1 MTIILASG
9 LFPTTERTLQYLREA
24 DFIACC
30 DGAANACVA
39 AGFTPDVIVGDGDS
53 ISPEVLAQYADRVV
67 RIAEQ
72 ETNDLSK
79 TFHHCLKLGRRDS
92 FVILGATG
100 KREDH
105 ALANLALLMDYAEEH
120 SDIVMVSDFGTFY
133 PCRDTR
139 RLRVEVGQEI
149 SIWNFG
155 ATYFSGEG
163 LMYPL
168 YDFTKLWQGTLNVA
182 TRSDIAVHAKGLFL
196 VYVAEF
202 DQ

>member
-1 MTIILASG
+1 MTVILASG
-9 LFPTTERTLQYLREA
+9 LFPTTERALRYLREA
-24 DFIACC
+24 DFLACC
-30 DGAANACVA
+30 DGAANDCVA
-39 AGFTPDVIVGDGDS
+39 AGFKPDVIVGDGDS
-53 ISPEVLAQYADRVV
+53 IAPNVMERYADRVV

-79 TFHHCLKLGRRDS
+79 TFHHCLQLGRRDS

-120 SDIVMVSDFGTFY
+120 ADVMMVSDFGTFY
-133 PCRDTR
+133 PCCDTK
-139 RLRVEVGQEI
+139 RLSVNPGQEV

-155 ATYFSGEG
+155 ASYFSAEG

-182 TRSDIAVHAKGLFL
+182 TRPDIAVHAKGNFL
-196 VYVAEF
+196 LYVAEP
-202 DQ
+202 D

>member
-1 MTIILASG
+1 MTVILASG
-9 LFPTTERTLQYLREA
+9 LFPTTKRALRYLREA
-24 DFIACC
+24 NFLACC
-30 DGAANACVA
+30 DGAANDCVA
-39 AGFTPDVIVGDGDS
+39 AGFEPDVIVGDGDS
-53 ISPEVLAQYADRVV
+53 IAPNVMERYADRVV

-79 TFHHCLKLGRRDS
+79 TFHHCLQLGRRDS

-120 SDIVMVSDFGTFY
+120 ADVMMVSDFGTFY
-133 PCRDTR
+133 PCCDTK
-139 RLRVEVGQEI
+139 RLSVNPGQEV

-155 ATYFSGEG
+155 ASYFSAEG

-182 TRSDIAVHAKGLFL
+182 TRPDIAVHAKGNFL
-196 VYVAEF
+196 LYVAEP
-202 DQ
+202 D

>member
-1 MTIILASG
+1 MTVILASG
-9 LFPTTERTLQYLREA
+9 LFPTTERALRYLREA
-24 DFIACC
+24 DFLACC
-30 DGAANACVA
+30 DGAANDCVA
-39 AGFTPDVIVGDGDS
+39 AGFEPDIIVGDGDS
-53 ISPEVLAQYADRVV
+53 IAPNVMERYADRVV

-79 TFHHCLKLGRRDS
+79 TFHHCLQLGRRDS

-120 SDIVMVSDFGTFY
+120 ADVMMVSDFGTFY
-133 PCRDTR
+133 PCCDTK
-139 RLRVEVGQEI
+139 RLSVNPGQEV

-155 ATYFSGEG
+155 ASYFSAEG

-182 TRSDIAVHAKGLFL
+182 TRPDIAVHAKGNFL
-196 VYVAEF
+196 LYVAEP
-202 DQ
+202 D

>member
-1 MTIILASG
+1 MTVILASG
-9 LFPTTERTLQYLREA
+9 LFPTTERALRYLREA
-24 DFIACC
+24 DFLACC
-30 DGAANACVA
+30 DGAANDCVA
-39 AGFTPDVIVGDGDS
+39 AGFEPDVIVGDGDS
-53 ISPEVLAQYADRVV
+53 IAPNVMERYADRVV

-79 TFHHCLKLGRRDS
+79 TFHHCLQLERRDS

-120 SDIVMVSDFGTFY
+120 ADVMMVSDFGTFY
-133 PCRDTR
+133 PCCDTK
-139 RLRVEVGQEI
+139 RLSVNPGQEV

-155 ATYFSGEG
+155 ASYFSAEG

-182 TRSDIAVHAKGLFL
+182 TRPDIAVHAKGNFL
-196 VYVAEF
+196 LYVAEP
-202 DQ
+202 D

>member
-1 MTIILASG
+1 MTVILASG
-9 LFPTTERTLQYLREA
+9 LFPTTERALRYLREA
-24 DFIACC
+24 DFLACC
-30 DGAANACVA
+30 DGAANDCVA
-39 AGFTPDVIVGDGDS
+39 AGFKPDVIVGDGDS
-53 ISPEVLAQYADRVV
+53 IAPNVMERYADRVV

-79 TFHHCLKLGRRDS
+79 TFHHCLQLGRRDS

-120 SDIVMVSDFGTFY
+120 ANVMLVSDFGTFY
-133 PCRDTR
+133 PCCDTK
-139 RLRVEVGQEI
+139 RLSVNPGQEV

-155 ATYFSGEG
+155 ASYFSAEG

-182 TRSDIAVHAKGLFL
+182 TRPDIAIHAKGTFL
-196 VYVAEF
+196 LYVAEP
-202 DQ
+202 D

>member
-1 MTIILASG
+1 MTVILASG
-9 LFPTTERTLQYLREA
+9 LFPTTERALRYLREA
-24 DFIACC
+24 DFLACC
-30 DGAANACVA
+30 DGAANDCVA
-39 AGFTPDVIVGDGDS
+39 AGFEPDVIVGDGDS
-53 ISPEVLAQYADRVV
+53 IAPNVMERYADRVV

-79 TFHHCLKLGRRDS
+79 TFHHCLQLGRRDS

-120 SDIVMVSDFGTFY
+120 ADVMMVSDFGTFY
-133 PCRDTR
+133 PCCDTK
-139 RLRVEVGQEI
+139 RLSVNPGQEV
-149 SIWNFG
+149 SIWSFG
-155 ATYFSGEG
+155 ASYFSGEG

-182 TRSDIAVHAKGLFL
+182 TRPDIAVHAKGTFL
-196 VYVAEF
+196 LYVAEP
-202 DQ
+202 D

>member
-1 MTIILASG
+1 MTVILASG
-9 LFPTTERTLQYLREA
+9 LFPTTERALRYLREA
-24 DFIACC
+24 DFLACC
-30 DGAANACVA
+30 DGAANDCVA
-39 AGFTPDVIVGDGDS
+39 AGFEPDVIVGDGDS
-53 ISPEVLAQYADRVV
+53 IAPNVMERYADRVV

-79 TFHHCLKLGRRDS
+79 TFHHCLQLGRRDS

-120 SDIVMVSDFGTFY
+120 ADVMMVSDFGIFY
-133 PCRDTR
+133 PCCDTK
-139 RLRVEVGQEI
+139 RLSVNPGQEV
-149 SIWNFG
+149 SVWNFG
-155 ATYFSGEG
+155 ASYFSAEG

-182 TRSDIAVHAKGLFL
+182 TRPDIAVHAKGTFL
-196 VYVAEF
+196 LYVAEP
-202 DQ
+202 D

>member
-1 MTIILASG
+1 MTVILASG
-9 LFPTTERTLQYLREA
+9 LFPTTERALRYLREA
-24 DFIACC
+24 DFLACC
-30 DGAANACVA
+30 DGAANDCVA
-39 AGFTPDVIVGDGDS
+39 AGFEPDVIVGDGDS
-53 ISPEVLAQYADRVV
+53 IAPNVMKRYADRVV

-79 TFHHCLKLGRRDS
+79 TFHHCLQLGRRDA

-120 SDIVMVSDFGTFY
+120 ADVMMVSDFGTFY
-133 PCRDTR
+133 PCCDTK
-139 RLRVEVGQEI
+139 RLSVNPGQEV

-155 ATYFSGEG
+155 ASYFSAEG

-182 TRSDIAVHAKGLFL
+182 TRPDIVVHAKGTFL
-196 VYVAEF
+196 LYVAEP
-202 DQ
+202 D

>member
-1 MTIILASG
+1 MTVILASG
-9 LFPTTERTLQYLREA
+9 LFPTTERALRYLREA
-24 DFIACC
+24 DFLACC
-30 DGAANACVA
+30 DGAANDCVA
-39 AGFTPDVIVGDGDS
+39 AGFEPDVIVGDGDS
-53 ISPEVLAQYADRVV
+53 IAPNVMERYADRVV

-79 TFHHCLKLGRRDS
+79 TFHHCLQLGRRDS

-120 SDIVMVSDFGTFY
+120 ANVMLVSDFGTFY
-133 PCRDTR
+133 PCCDTK
-139 RLRVEVGQEI
+139 RLSVNPGQEV

-155 ATYFSGEG
+155 ASYFSAEG

-182 TRSDIAVHAKGLFL
+182 TRPDIAIHAKGTFL
-196 VYVAEF
+196 LYVAEP
-202 DQ
+202 D

>member
-1 MTIILASG
+1 MTVILASG
-9 LFPTTERTLQYLREA
+9 LFPTTERALRYLREA
-24 DFIACC
+24 DFLACC
-30 DGAANACVA
+30 DGAANDCVA
-39 AGFTPDVIVGDGDS
+39 AGFEPDVIVGDGDS
-53 ISPEVLAQYADRVV
+53 IAPNVMERYADRVV

-79 TFHHCLKLGRRDS
+79 TFHHCLQLGRRDS

-120 SDIVMVSDFGTFY
+120 ADVMMVSDFGTFY
-133 PCRDTR
+133 PCCDTK
-139 RLRVEVGQEI
+139 RLSVNPGQEV

-155 ATYFSGEG
+155 ASYFSAEG

-182 TRSDIAVHAKGLFL
+182 TRPDIAVHAKGNFL
-196 VYVAEF
+196 LYVAEP
-202 DQ
+202 D

>member
-1 MTIILASG
+1 MTVILASG
-9 LFPTTERTLQYLREA
+9 LFPTTERALRYLREA
-24 DFIACC
+24 DFLACC
-30 DGAANACVA
+30 DGAANDCVA
-39 AGFTPDVIVGDGDS
+39 AGFEPDVIVGDGDS
-53 ISPEVLAQYADRVV
+53 IAPNVMERYADRVV
-67 RIAEQ
+67 RITEQ

-79 TFHHCLKLGRRDS
+79 TFHHCLQLGRRDA

-120 SDIVMVSDFGTFY
+120 ADVMMVSDFGTFY
-133 PCRDTR
+133 PCCDTK
-139 RLRVEVGQEI
+139 RLSVNPGQEV

-155 ATYFSGEG
+155 ASYFSAEG

-182 TRSDIAVHAKGLFL
+182 TRPDIAVHAKGTFL
-196 VYVAEF
+196 LYVAEP
-202 DQ
+202 D

>member
-1 MTIILASG
+1 MTVILASG
-9 LFPTTERTLQYLREA
+9 LFPTTERALRYLREA
-24 DFIACC
+24 DFLACC
-30 DGAANACVA
+30 DGAANDCVA
-39 AGFTPDVIVGDGDS
+39 AGFKPDVIVGDGDS
-53 ISPEVLAQYADRVV
+53 IAPNVMERYADRVV

-79 TFHHCLKLGRRDS
+79 TFHHCLQLGRRDA

-120 SDIVMVSDFGTFY
+120 ADVMMVSDFGTFY
-133 PCRDTR
+133 PCCDTK
-139 RLRVEVGQEI
+139 RLSVNPGQEV

-155 ATYFSGEG
+155 ASYFSAEG

-182 TRSDIAVHAKGLFL
+182 TRPDIAVHAKGTFL
-196 VYVAEF
+196 LYVAEP
-202 DQ
+202 D